1 VDEIYDKIADF
12 TYKDGYI
19 SEYEAALLVSLL
31 QRINNNDLL
40 PERIDEIMIN
50 ADTRKFKEIS
60 VEIIKLE
67 GGKRAQVM
75 NGKSNL

>member
-60 VEIIKLE
+60 VRL
-67 GGKRAQVM
+67 
-75 NGKSNL
+75 

>member
-1 VDEIYDKIADF
+1 MKIYDKIADF

-60 VEIIKLE
+60 VEIINLKE
-67 GGKRAQVM
+67 GKRAQVM
-75 NGKSNL
+75 NWQSNL